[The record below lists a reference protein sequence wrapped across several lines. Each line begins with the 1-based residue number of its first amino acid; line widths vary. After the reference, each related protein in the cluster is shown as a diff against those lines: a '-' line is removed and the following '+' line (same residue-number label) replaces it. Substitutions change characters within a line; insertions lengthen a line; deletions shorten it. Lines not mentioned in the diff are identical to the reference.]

1 MKMTEADLEEMAL
14 GILEKLGYSI
24 TDGPSIAPGETA
36 AERNEYSEVILE
48 RRLRGRL
55 KQLNPVLGAELIDDA
70 VRRVLRLSYPTLV
83 QSNRHFHRLL
93 ADGVDVEYR
102 RKDGTIAG
110 DKVKLVDFDNPDANE
125 FVAVNQFTVV
135 ENNHNRRA
143 DIVLFVNGIPLM
155 DIELKNP
162 ADEEADIW
170 TAFNQVQTYKNE
182 IPSLY
187 IYNEGLVITDGL
199 LARIGTLTSDKE
211 RFMPW
216 RTIEGEDVE
225 PATRLQME
233 VLLKGVCEKSR
244 LLELIR
250 HFTVFEEG
258 DDGLIIKKMAG
269 YHQFHATRKAIGA
282 TVDASGPGGDKR
294 VGVIWHTQ
302 GSGKSLTM
310 AFYAGRI
317 VLERKMENPT
327 IVVITD
333 RNDLDGQL
341 FGTFSRCHELLR
353 QKPVQAESREQLQE
367 LLTVASG
374 GVVFTTIQKFFPEVD
389 KRAYPMLSDRRNIV
403 VIADEAHRSQY
414 DFIDGF
420 ARYMR
425 EALPNASFIGFTGT
439 PIELQDRSTR
449 AVFGENISVYDIQ
462 RAVEDGATVNI
473 YYESRLARI
482 RLKVSEKPKIDAQF
496 EEVTE
501 GQEIEQKER
510 LKTKWAALEALVGA
524 DNRIRLIV
532 ADFINHFEE
541 RLMAMDGKAMIVCM
555 SRRICVDFYNEL
567 IKQRPDWH
575 SEDDMS
581 GSVKI
586 VMTGSASDPVEWQGH
601 IRNKSRREDIA
612 NRFKDPKDPLKVVI
626 VRDMWLTGFDVPCL
640 HTMYLD
646 KPMHGHTL
654 MQAIARVNRVFR
666 DKPGGLI
673 VDYIGLADMLKNA
686 MAVYTQSGGKGKTA
700 IDQKEAVAVML
711 KWYEV
716 CCDMFNGFNFSQWA
730 RMTPV
735 DRISMLPSAIEHI
748 LSHENGGDRL
758 VTAVMQL
765 SDAFALAVPDEQA
778 MRIKDDVGFFQTV
791 KAGLN
796 KVDVK
801 RQVSEDLTDFAIRQI
816 VSGAIA
822 SDKILKLTD
831 IVPLPDIS
839 ILSEEFLAEV
849 NKIPQR
855 NLAAELLKRLISDE
869 IRGMT
874 RKNVVQARSFAQ
886 MLEEAITKYH
896 GRADATIQFINEL
909 IKIAKEMKEAS
920 ARGENL
926 GFSEAELAFYDA
938 LETNDSAVKVLGD
951 KVLRNI
957 AIEIAGS
964 IAKNATIDWDKRE
977 SVRARM
983 RLVVKKILRK
993 YDYPPDKQEKAVRT
1007 VMEQAEVTCKNMVEI
1022 LA

>member
-1 MKMTEADLEEMAL
+1 MKPTEADLEKMAVS
-14 GILEKLGYSI
+14 ILEELGYSVL
-24 TDGPSIAPGETA
+24 DGPSIAPGEPS
-36 AERNEYSEVILE
+36 AERGDYAEVILE
-48 RRLRGRL
+48 RRLRAKL
-55 KQLNPVLGAELIDDA
+55 SQLNPKLGAELIDDA
-70 VRRVLRLSYPTLV
+70 VRRVVRLAHPSLV
-83 QSNRHFHRLL
+83 QSNRAFHRLL
-93 ADGVDVEYR
+93 VDGVDVEYR

-110 DKVKLVDFDNPDANE
+110 DKVKLVDFDNPAANE

-143 DIVLFVNGIPLM
+143 DIVLFVNGMPLVV
-155 DIELKNP
+155 IELKNA
-162 ADEEADIW
+162 ADEKADIGA
-170 TAFNQVQTYKNE
+170 AFRQLQTYKNE
-182 IPSLY
+182 IPSLF
-187 IYNEGLVITDGL
+187 IYNEGLVTTDGL
-199 LARIGTLTSDKE
+199 KARIGTLTSDME

-216 RTIEGEDVE
+216 RIVEGEDE
-225 PATRLQME
+225 ETKLSLEME
-233 VLLKGVCEKSR
+233 VLLKGVCEKAR
-244 LLELIR
+244 FLDLIG
-250 HFTVFEEG
+250 HFIVFEES
-258 DDGLIIKKMAG
+258 DDGLPIKKMAG
-269 YHQFHATRKAIGA
+269 YHQFHATRKAIIA
-282 TVDASGPGGDKR
+282 TVEASGPGGDRR

-317 VLERKMENPT
+317 VLEKKMENPT

-353 QKPVQAESREQLQE
+353 QKPVQAESREHLKE
-367 LLTVASG
+367 LLKVASG
-374 GVVFTTIQKFFPEVD
+374 GVVFTTIQKFFPED
-389 KRAYPMLSDRRNIV
+389 DARAYPMLSDRRNIV

-439 PIELQDRSTR
+439 PIELQDKSTR
-449 AVFGENISVYDIQ
+449 AIFGEYISIYDIQ
-462 RAVEDGATVNI
+462 RAVEDGATVPI

-482 RLKVSEKPKIDAQF
+482 RLKESEKPKIDAQF
-496 EEVTE
+496 EEITE

-524 DNRIRLIV
+524 DKRIKLIV
-532 ADFINHFEE
+532 ADFIKHFEG
-541 RLMAMDGKAMIVCM
+541 RLMAMDGKAMVVCM

-567 IKQRPDWH
+567 IKRRPDWH

-612 NRFKDPKDPLKVVI
+612 NRFKNPKDPMKIVI

-666 DKPGGLI
+666 DKPGGLV

-686 MAVYTQSGGKGKTA
+686 MAIYTQSGGKGKTA
-700 IDQKEAVAVML
+700 VNQKEAVAAML
-711 KWYEV
+711 EKYEI
-716 CCDMFNGFNFSQWA
+716 CCDMFHGFDFSQWA
-730 RMTPV
+730 RMAPAA
-735 DRISMLPSAIEHI
+735 RISMLPSAIEHI
-748 LSHENGGDRL
+748 LSQENGGDRF
-758 VTAVMQL
+758 VTAVKQL

-778 MRIKDDVGFFQTV
+778 LRIKDDVGFFQTV

-796 KVDVK
+796 KMDVK
-801 RQVSEDLTDFAIRQI
+801 KQVSEDLTDFAIRQI

-839 ILSEEFLAEV
+839 ILSDEFLTEV

-869 IRGMT
+869 IRDMT
-874 RKNVVQARSFAQ
+874 RKNVVQGRSFAQ

-896 GRADATIQFINEL
+896 GRAEATIQFINEL
-909 IKIAKEMKEAS
+909 IKIAKEMKEAN
-920 ARGENL
+920 ARGEKL

-951 KVLRNI
+951 KVLRTI
-957 AIEIAGS
+957 AVEIAGS
-964 IAKNATIDWDKRE
+964 IAKNASIDWDKRE
-977 SVRARM
+977 SVKAAM
-983 RLVVKKILRK
+983 RVAVKRILRK
-993 YDYPPDKQEKAVRT
+993 YNYPPDKQEKAVRT
-1007 VMEQAEVTCKNMVEI
+1007 VMEQAELTCKNVVEA